1 MRIYLSDTRYFKIF
15 FEKSPDLFFLPDYK
29 TEKEICP
36 MPHVSRSAL
45 CRLLVFLWRVLVVA
59 LVNALMIAMLLRAPL

>member
-1 MRIYLSDTRYFKIF
+1 
-15 FEKSPDLFFLPDYK
+15 
-29 TEKEICP
+29 

-45 CRLLVFLWRVLVVA
+45 CHSLVFLWRVLVVA

>member
-29 TEKEICP
+29 TKKETCF
-36 MPHVSRSAL
+36 MPHVSRSGL
-45 CRLLVFLWRVLVVA
+45 YRSLIFFWRVLVVA
-59 LVNALMIAMLLRAPL
+59 LVNALMIAVLLHAPL

>member
-15 FEKSPDLFFLPDYK
+15 FEK

-45 CRLLVFLWRVLVVA
+45 CRSLVFLWRVLVVA